1 MNRRRFARHA
11 LAAGAAG
18 LTLPAAFAKPTLAH
32 PGAADLPRRRFGGSR
47 PFTQDELAAR
57 YAAMDAA
64 AARPVLRREL
74 FDEPVVLES
83 VRLTRNGRKFMV
95 EVRDAEGRPGRAM
108 SNNHQMPYIYPVC
121 VEKVCPYYEGKD
133 ARDLDALATGVY
145 NYRSN
150 YKLQNLALWV
160 GVATVEFAIYDLLGR
175 IAGLPVGALISETIH
190 NPEIDVYQANGYRG
204 MSPEESLE
212 RIVATQRA
220 TGAKAVKFKIGGR
233 MDAPE
238 VPANRTQRLVP
249 MVRAA
254 FDDSVTL
261 YVDAN
266 GSYDVPEAIEIGTF
280 LADNGIALYEE
291 PCPIDHYNDWLAI
304 GRAVELPL
312 AGGGAESSLYAF
324 RWMLAEGGFEVA
336 QPDPFYFGGLTR
348 CVRVA
353 RMAEAV
359 GVPIVPHIS
368 GTDLCYL
375 WLLHYVSAIPNPG
388 PYHEFK
394 GTAPD
399 LPFTCATSTLETQ
412 NGVLKVPTG
421 PGSGVEYAADYLADF
436 EAVGPVG

>member
-1 MNRRRFARHA
+1 MNRRHFARRA
-11 LAAGAAG
+11 VAAGAAG
-18 LTLPAAFAKPTLAH
+18 LALPAAFASL
-32 PGAADLPRRRFGGSR
+32 SMVR
-47 PFTQDELAAR
+47 PKRARSSLSPPDPEQLAAR

-74 FDEPVVLES
+74 FAEPVVLES
-83 VRLTRNGRKFMV
+83 VRLIRNGRKFMV
-95 EVRDAEGRPGRAM
+95 EVRDGEGRTGRAM
-108 SNNHQMPYIYPVC
+108 SNNHQMPYIYTVC
-121 VEKVCPYYEGKD
+121 LEKVLPFYEGKD
-133 ARDLDALATGVY
+133 ARDVDELATGVY

-175 IAGLPVGALISETIH
+175 IAGLPAGKLISDRIY
-190 NPEIDVYQANGYRG
+190 NPDIAVYQANDNRG
-204 MSPEESLE
+204 RSPEESLE
-212 RIVATQRA
+212 RIIATQQA

-238 VPANRTQRLVP
+238 VPPDRTQRLVP

-254 FDDSVTL
+254 FDDSITL

-266 GSYDVPEAIEIGTF
+266 GSYDVPDGIAMGHF
-280 LADNGIALYEE
+280 LADNGIDLYEE

-304 GRAVELPL
+304 GRAVDLPL
-312 AGGGAESSLYAF
+312 AGGGAEASMYAF
-324 RWMLAEGGFEVA
+324 RWMMAEGGFEVA
-336 QPDPFYFGGLTR
+336 QPDPFYFGGMTR
-348 CVRVA
+348 AVKVA

-359 GVPIVPHIS
+359 DVPIVPHIS

-375 WLLHYVSAIPNPG
+375 WLLHYVSAIPNAG

-399 LPFTCATSTLETQ
+399 LPFTCATSSLETED
-412 NGVLKVPTG
+412 GVLKVPTG
-421 PGSGVEYAADYLADF
+421 PGSGVDYAPDYLAKF
-436 EAVGPVG
+436 TEVEPVS

>member
-11 LAAGAAG
+11 LAAGAGG
-18 LTLPAAFAKPTLAH
+18 LTLPRALAGRA
-32 PGAADLPRRRFGGSR
+32 PDPDL
-47 PFTQDELAAR
+47 LAAR
-57 YAAMDAA
+57 YAAIDAA
-64 AARPVLRREL
+64 ASRPVLRRSL
-74 FDEPVVLES
+74 FADPVILES
-83 VRLTRNGRKFMV
+83 VRLARHGRKFMV
-95 EVRDAEGRPGRAM
+95 EVRDAEGRQGRAM

-121 VEKVCPYYEGKD
+121 VEKVCPFYEGKD

-145 NYRSN
+145 NFRSN

-175 IAGLPVGALISETIH
+175 IAGLPVGKLISEEIH
-190 NPEIDVYQANGYRG
+190 NRAIAVYRANGYRG

-212 RIVATQRA
+212 RIVATQQA

-238 VPANRTQRLVP
+238 VPPDRTARLVP

-266 GSYDVPEAIEIGTF
+266 GSYDVPEAIEIGAF
-280 LADNGIALYEE
+280 LADHGIALYEE
-291 PCPIDHYNDWLAI
+291 PCPIDHYNDWLAV

-324 RWMLAEGGFEVA
+324 RWMLAAGGFAVA
-336 QPDPFYFGGLTR
+336 QPDPYYFGGLTR

-359 GVPIVPHIS
+359 DVPIVPHTS

-375 WLLHYVSAIPNPG
+375 WLLHYVSAIPNAG

-394 GTAPD
+394 GAAPE
-399 LPFTCATSTLETQ
+399 LPFACETSSLEAED
-412 NGVLKVPTG
+412 GVLAVPTG
-421 PGSGVEYAADYLADF
+421 PGSGVEYAPDYLDDF
-436 EAVGPVG
+436 DELKPLS